1 MLDPGFWFLVAGS
14 WLLVA
19 GYWSLEKNGSGHK
32 AYGPRPRTKIR
43 SFHYSNPKSK
53 IRNPLPGIEHPASSD
68 QQQVTRDQRPEARSQ

>member
-32 AYGPRPRTKIR
+32 AYRAQGVW
-43 SFHYSNPKSK
+43 PKAK
-53 IRNPLPGIEHPASSD
+53 D
-68 QQQVTRDQRPEARSQ
+68 